1 MGFIGKIQ
9 GLRIPPEKPMNPRE
23 IFCPNMDCPARGQT
37 DKGNIHVH
45 SQKDKRYCCT
55 VCGET
60 FTTNKGTIFY
70 RLRTDPQIVMW
81 VVVLLAYGCPV
92 QAIVKAFELDE
103 RTVSDWHTRAGNHC
117 QRVHEHQVENRPQ
130 DLQQVQADEIK
141 VKALKGTYWMALAM
155 AVGTRLWL
163 GGVVS
168 PKRDLDL
175 IQALADKVRGMALC
189 RPLLLAVDGLASY
202 VTAFRLSFR
211 SPLPLWHGETGRPR
225 LVSWENIAIVQVVK
239 QHIEGVLKVDRRIV
253 QGSQAMVTRLIQA
266 TQNGKGTIN
275 TAFIERLNATFRMRL
290 NNLVRRT
297 RTLARRPET
306 LVAGMYIVGCFYN
319 FCNFHHGLRL
329 KLSVGSYGHHWVLR
343 TPAIAAGITDHLWTP
358 TELFA
363 FKVPPSRWQPP
374 VQRGRPSQASLQ
386 LAQKWAA

>member
-1 MGFIGKIQ
+1 
-9 GLRIPPEKPMNPRE
+9 MNPRE

-37 DKGNIHVH
+37 GKGNIHVH
-45 SQKDKRYCCT
+45 SQRDERYYCA
-55 VCGET
+55 VCGQT
-60 FTTNKGTIFY
+60 FTASQGTIFY
-70 RLRTDPQIVMW
+70 RLRTDPQMVMW
-81 VVVLLAYGCPV
+81 VIVLLAYGCPV
-92 QAIVKAFELDE
+92 QAIVKAFGLDE
-103 RTVSDWHTRAGNHC
+103 RTVSDWHARAGNHC
-117 QRVHEHQVENRPQ
+117 QRVHQHLVENRPQ

-155 AVGTRLWL
+155 TVKDRLWL

-168 PKRDLDL
+168 AKRDLEL
-175 IQALADKVRGMALC
+175 IQALADKLRGMALC

-202 VTAFRLSFR
+202 VTAFRLAFR
-211 SPLPLWHGETGRPR
+211 SPLPNRRGEMGRPR
-225 LVSWENIAIVQVVK
+225 MVSWEEIAMVQVVK
-239 QHIEGVLKVDRRIV
+239 QHMEGVLKVDRRIV
-253 QGSQAMVTRLIQA
+253 QGGQEMVAHLIQA

-319 FCNFHHGLRL
+319 FCSFHHSLRL
-329 KLSVGSYGHHWVLR
+329 KLSVGSFGHHWVQR
-343 TPAIAAGITDHLWTP
+343 TPALAAGLTNHLWTP
-358 TELFA
+358 IELFTY
-363 FKVPPSRWQPP
+363 KVPPPRWQPP
-374 VQRGRPSQASLQ
+374 VQRGRPSRAALQ